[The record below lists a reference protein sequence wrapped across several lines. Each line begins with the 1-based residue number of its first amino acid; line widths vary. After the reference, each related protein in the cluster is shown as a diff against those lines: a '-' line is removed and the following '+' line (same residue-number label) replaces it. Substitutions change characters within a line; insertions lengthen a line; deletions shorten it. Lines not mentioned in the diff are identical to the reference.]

1 MILSIILAAGFA
13 GANKMIQADKVD
25 VAIQPETA
33 KKTGLMYLSDFLKIT
48 FDFTN
53 P

>member
-1 MILSIILAAGFA
+1 MAGFV
-13 GANKMIQADKVD
+13 GTNKAKQADKVD

-33 KKTGLMYLSDFLKIT
+33 IKTGLMYLSDFVKIT